1 MFLGEH
7 VYTLDS
13 KGRLTLPAKYRD
25 DLAPGVV
32 ITRGLDRCLFVFRL
46 EDWKRFTMILGE
58 QLPFTNSEAR
68 KFSRFL
74 FSGAV
79 DAIPDKQGR
88 VLIPQYLRDHAELDG
103 EVIIIGTNNRLEV
116 WKPERWQQTLSEVS
130 EDAETIAEHFSTITF

>member
-25 DLAPGVV
+25 DLARVV
-32 ITRGLDRCLFVFRL
+32 ITRGLDRCLFVFRFK
-46 EDWKRFTMILGE
+46 DWERFTTILGE
-58 QLPFTNSEAR
+58 QLPFTNKEAR
-68 KFSRFL
+68 QFSRFL

-79 DAIPDKQGR
+79 DAVPDKQGR
-88 VLIPQYLRDHAELDG
+88 VLIPQYLRDHADLDG

>member
-25 DLAPGVV
+25 ELASGIV
-32 ITRGLDRCLFVFRL
+32 ITRGLDRCLFVFTL
-46 EDWKRFTMILGE
+46 EDWKRFTAILGE
-58 QLPFTNSEAR
+58 QLLFTNGEAR

-88 VLIPQYLRDHAELDG
+88 VLIPQYLRDHAGLDG
-103 EVIIIGTNNRLEV
+103 EVVIIGTNNRLEV
-116 WKPERWQQTLSEVS
+116 WQPERWQQTLSEVS

>member
-25 DLAPGVV
+25 DLARVV
-32 ITRGLDRCLFVFRL
+32 ITRGLDRCLFVFRFK
-46 EDWKRFTMILGE
+46 DWERFTTILGE
-58 QLPFTNSEAR
+58 QLPFTNKEAR
-68 KFSRFL
+68 QFSRFL

-79 DAIPDKQGR
+79 DAVPDKQGR
-88 VLIPQYLRDHAELDG
+88 VLIPQYLRDHADLDG

-116 WKPERWQQTLSEVS
+116 WQPERWQQTLSEVS

>member
-25 DLAPGVV
+25 DLARVV
-32 ITRGLDRCLFVFRL
+32 ITLGLDRCLFVFRFK
-46 EDWKRFTMILGE
+46 DWERFTTILGE
-58 QLPFTNSEAR
+58 QLPFTNKEAR
-68 KFSRFL
+68 QFSRFL

-79 DAIPDKQGR
+79 DAVPDKQGR
-88 VLIPQYLRDHAELDG
+88 VLIPQYLRDHADLDG

-116 WKPERWQQTLSEVS
+116 WQPERWQQTLSEVS

>member
-25 DLAPGVV
+25 ELASGVV
-32 ITRGLDRCLFVFRL
+32 ITRGLDRCLFVFTL
-46 EDWKRFTMILGE
+46 EDWKRFTGILGE
-58 QLPFTNSEAR
+58 QLPFTNGEAR

-88 VLIPQYLRDHAELDG
+88 VLIPQYLRDHAGLDG
-103 EVIIIGTNNRLEV
+103 EVVIIGTNNRLEV
-116 WKPERWQQTLSEVS
+116 WQPERWQRTLSEVS

>member
-25 DLAPGVV
+25 ELASGIV
-32 ITRGLDRCLFVFRL
+32 ITRGLDRCLFVFTL
-46 EDWKRFTMILGE
+46 VDWERFTAILGE
-58 QLPFTNSEAR
+58 QLPFTNGEAR

-88 VLIPQYLRDHAELDG
+88 VLIPQYLRDHAGLDG

-116 WKPERWQQTLSEVS
+116 WQPERWQQTLSEVS

>member
-32 ITRGLDRCLFVFRL
+32 ITRGLDRCLFVFRF
-46 EDWKRFTMILGE
+46 EDWKRFTTILGE
-58 QLPFTNSEAR
+58 QLPFTNKEAR
-68 KFSRFL
+68 QFSRFL

-88 VLIPQYLRDHAELDG
+88 VLIPQYLRDHADVDG
-103 EVIIIGTNNRLEV
+103 EVIIIGTNTRLEV